1 MRFGMGVDILS
12 RMQHQFVLEAL
23 PDFDFLSAEYR
34 AFFDL
39 HGTTAFQAP
48 LWQQRL
54 HGRLGPALGAKSK
67 TVVVRHASDGR
78 LMAVLPMA
86 TQRAFGVTIA
96 QFADFGTCDYNSA
109 VADRETLR
117 ALAADPHFRAA
128 LRRAFEGSDL
138 ILFRKIRSDDFD
150 MALLFGTSRT
160 SVGEHPAYLCD
171 VGTDFGHWRSKV
183 LRNKF
188 TKELGRLQ
196 RQTERE
202 HGSFEH
208 RLAVG
213 EDEIDAAFEFLRQ
226 TQAERQR
233 DSVLNKPEYYSFY
246 RDFAIDGAASG
257 AALTYVS
264 YLAGKP
270 VAVLFGPADRDRF
283 HAVLIGVDTVNHARI
298 SPGTQLI
305 YRVVEQRMRQGHS
318 SFDMGLGDP
327 GYKSHFRP
335 TEIPMQN
342 VSSNL
347 TTRGMAVSFVYHYSK
362 PLKNVL
368 REFAPAVR

>member
-1 MRFGMGVDILS
+1 MNVATLRRVQIGFHLTV
-12 RMQHQFVLEAL
+12 V
-23 PDFDFLSAEYR
+23 PDFDFLGAEYR
-34 AFFDL
+34 AFYDL

-48 LWQQRL
+48 LWLQRL
-54 HGRLGPALGAKSK
+54 HDRLGATLGAQRK
-67 TVVVRHASDGR
+67 TVVVRDVSEGH
-78 LMAVLPMA
+78 LLAVFPLI
-86 TQRAFGVTIA
+86 TQRACGVTIA

-109 VADRETLR
+109 VAARATLDM
-117 ALAADPHFRAA
+117 LAADTHFRAA
-128 LRRAFEGSDL
+128 MRKALEGTDL
-138 ILFRKIRSDDFD
+138 ILFRKIRSDDFN
-150 MALLFGTSRT
+150 MALLFDASRT
-160 SVGEHPAYLCD
+160 SAGEHPAYLCD
-171 VGTDFGHWRSKV
+171 VGDDFDHWRSKV

-188 TKELGRLQ
+188 TKELRRLQ
-196 RQTERE
+196 RQAERE
-202 HGSFEH
+202 QGSFEH
-208 RLAVG
+208 RLA
-213 EDEIDAAFEFLRQ
+213 ENPDEISTAFEFLRQ
-226 TQAERQR
+226 TQNDRQR
-233 DSVLNKPEYYSFY
+233 DSVLNKPEYFSFY
-246 RDFAIDGAASG
+246 RDFAIEGAASG

-270 VAVLFGPADRDRF
+270 VAVLFGPADKDLF
-283 HAVLIGVDTVNHARI
+283 HAVLIGVDTINHARL

-305 YRVVEQRMRQGHS
+305 YRVVERRMREGHS
-318 SFDMGLGDP
+318 CFDMGLGDP